1 MKKSYLLSGTLALAV
16 FLGACQS
23 EESAETTN
31 TADNANPET
40 EVAESYAVTDDLGN
54 EVKLEEIP
62 ETVVS
67 LIPSNTEI
75 LYALEEGDKLIGAT
89 DFDNYPEE
97 ALEVE
102 RVSDSVKFNAER
114 IIQLDPD
121 IVLAYSTGGPT
132 GLEVL
137 EEADIPVFVIE
148 SAASFEDVYGDIEQ
162 IAQVMGVEEK
172 GEELIASIQGEI
184 KDVQD
189 KLAEVE
195 QRKKAY
201 IEISPL
207 PEIYTTGDKTFQQ
220 EIMNHAQVENVFADL
235 EGWPQLSE
243 EEVVNRNPELIF
255 TTVSYVE
262 NAVDEIKARDSWSE
276 IAAVQNE
283 QVFLL
288 DSDITSRPGPRIGE
302 AVKLVAETAYPDL
315 LK

>member
-1 MKKSYLLSGTLALAV
+1 EQMKKSYLLSGTLALAV

-54 EVKLEEIP
+54 EVKFEEIP

-75 LYALEEGDKLIGAT
+75 PYALEEGDKLIGAT
-89 DFDNYPEE
+89 DFDNYPAE

-137 EEADIPVFVIE
+137 EEVDNCVFVIV
-148 SAASFEDVYGDIEQ
+148 SIAWFEGVYVDIQQ
-162 IAQVMGVEEK
+162 ISHVMGVEDKCEN
-172 GEELIASIQGEI
+172 LVASIQVEV
-184 KDVQD
+184 KYFQD
-189 KLAEVE
+189 KLAEVHLN
-195 QRKKAY
+195 K
-201 IEISPL
+201 
-207 PEIYTTGDKTFQQ
+207 
-220 EIMNHAQVENVFADL
+220 
-235 EGWPQLSE
+235 
-243 EEVVNRNPELIF
+243 
-255 TTVSYVE
+255 
-262 NAVDEIKARDSWSE
+262 
-276 IAAVQNE
+276 
-283 QVFLL
+283 
-288 DSDITSRPGPRIGE
+288 
-302 AVKLVAETAYPDL
+302 
-315 LK
+315 